1 MSASVSPKLFATGVQ
16 KNPAAI
22 NPKVFATG
30 VPAKPAIVNPKI
42 FVTGIPAD
50 AAFLT
55 PRIFVTGVD
64 SRETAI
70 ADTLRRIQN
79 SAWTGSETAVA
90 DTSRRLFDVARADTL
105 RILSSHDSARADTLI
120 RYPRD
125 LIFTASVNSF
135 KDYDVTNFS
144 VTLNERTLSDNFTVE
159 TARALNIGDA
169 VKGQLLN
176 YHFSFLV
183 EETSQQGLIQTV
195 RGMYN
200 VDELLYSLVYESEKL
215 KASAYVNKIAN
226 AFGLAANVKIQDFT
240 SSRDLSDQN
249 LTYSDLISSL
259 FSWTSQLPQRQINVF
274 IRGGTLHC
282 IQRGYEDSTIDI
294 SRWKHSRPTINR
306 KLLRTMWKDANAD
319 SSDYSDESDNSAP
332 FSGVISYSDW
342 YSSNEIIYRNG
353 LLVSEKYSTQNNKVA
368 SKITTTYEYT
378 SRSSDGENAWYLA
391 RKSSNST
398 TIEDEAVEEIDVG
411 YPSGKNLTKT
421 VVESKVE
428 YFYSSSNDGVYLVKE
443 YEIER
448 KSTYS
453 RGDLSWRLDET
464 ETTDRQVTH
473 APAGNGFYST
483 SVYVNGVH
491 QGSSLSQGK
500 PSNEVSQYTVDRSY
514 FRTHGESKPELSPI
528 DTTSFP
534 IEETEILAELVES
547 LKWLNRKTKETVSV
561 DIIDKISNGVPTINH
576 IVDFTE
582 RVILDGK
589 EYFLVSNQV
598 QFTPRSLIQ
607 KLQLVRWY

>member
-1 MSASVSPKLFATGVQ
+1 MSESFFPFVFVTGVQ
-16 KNPAAI
+16 KGD
-22 NPKVFATG
+22 F
-30 VPAKPAIVNPKI
+30 VPPRAY
-42 FVTGIPAD
+42 
-50 AAFLT
+50 LT
-55 PRIFVTGVD
+55 PRIFVATID
-64 SRETAI
+64 SKETAR
-70 ADTLRRIQN
+70 ADTLRRITNQN
-79 SAWTGSETAVA
+79 YAYSDTAVA
-90 DTSRRLFDVARADTL
+90 DTSRRLLDVARADTL
-105 RILSSHDSARADTLI
+105 RILSSRDSARADTLI

-125 LIFTASVNSF
+125 LIFTASENSF

-159 TARALNIGDA
+159 TARPLQIGDA
-169 VKGQLLN
+169 VKGQLLD

-183 EETSQQGLIQTV
+183 EEISQQGLIQTV

-215 KASAYVNKIAN
+215 KASAYVSKIAN

-240 SSRDLSDQN
+240 SSR
-249 LTYSDLISSL
+249 SDLISSL

-282 IQRGYEDSTIDI
+282 IQRGCEDSTIDI
-294 SRWKHSRPTINR
+294 SDWKHSRPTIHR

-342 YSSNEIIYRNG
+342 YSSNEIIYSNG

-514 FRTHGESKPELSPI
+514 FRTRGESKPELSPI

-534 IEETEILAELVES
+534 VEEPEILAELVEA
-547 LKWLNRKTKETVSV
+547 LKWLNRKTQETVTV
-561 DIIDKISNGVPTINH
+561 DILDEIKNGVPTIGH

-582 RVILDGK
+582 RVILNGA
-589 EYFLVSNQV
+589 EYFLVSNQIS
-598 QFTPRSLIQ
+598 FTPRSLIQ